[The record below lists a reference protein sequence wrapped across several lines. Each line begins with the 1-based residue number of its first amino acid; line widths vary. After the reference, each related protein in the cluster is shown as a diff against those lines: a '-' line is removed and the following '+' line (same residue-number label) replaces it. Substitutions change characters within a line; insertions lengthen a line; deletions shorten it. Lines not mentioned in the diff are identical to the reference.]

1 MKELKFTQIYHYGDN
16 WDAILQVPD
25 DAVCKMISGDKGN
38 FEEWVIIFKNN
49 DFDENITLND
59 GCCQVMSYLLDDI
72 VILTLDNVITD
83 NWVDDGDKINNMVSG
98 LYIYNYKIN
107 TDDVIKKIEN
117 NIKIGIE
124 DIRTLIGALKVKSV
138 FDRDYLSCKC
148 VRKDPNNG
156 EIITFDS
163 DGLFSLTWIDD
174 MIHNGET
181 YIISRDGTIFD
192 SCVEEL
198 INNLKK

>member
-1 MKELKFTQIYHYGDN
+1 MKKAIIKWLFGNDLEEYWELHDKYCKELNAHIES
-16 WDAILQVPD
+16 L
-25 DAVCKMISGDKGN
+25 
-38 FEEWVIIFKNN
+38 EENQMLRL
-49 DFDENITLND
+49 EL
-59 GCCQVMSYLLDDI
+59 M
-72 VILTLDNVITD
+72 
-83 NWVDDGDKINNMVSG
+83 
-98 LYIYNYKIN
+98 
-107 TDDVIKKIEN
+107 KKIEN

-124 DIRTLIGALKVKSV
+124 DMRTLIGALKVKSV